1 MTLLALVLLLLVG
14 VLIGAVGIGGFLVVP
29 VLVFL
34 EGRSVRDA
42 VIAATVSFVGSGL
55 VALLVALRH
64 GTQASNGGRAFLLA
78 NAPGA
83 LVGALLLRIVNG
95 TAIGFLIAFAVGLAG
110 LAELRGW
117 PKRGRRKAQPLLAT
131 VNGFMTG
138 AGSALTGTSGPL
150 IAMPLL
156 AWAGMPIVERIRAGQ
171 VAQLPIAAAA
181 ALVFVAAGDIAWT
194 VAAMSALVLAAG
206 TLLGMRITTAL
217 APDALRRAAAILMLL
232 SAASM
237 LGASLA
243 LPV

>member
-1 MTLLALVLLLLVG
+1 MTLLALVLVLLVG

-55 VALLVALRH
+55 VALHVWLRQEKSAPAGH
-64 GTQASNGGRAFLLA
+64 RGFLMA
-78 NAPGA
+78 TAPGA
-83 LVGALLLRIVNG
+83 LLGALLLRVSSG
-95 TAIGFLIAFAVGLAG
+95 ATIGGLIAVAVGAAG
-110 LAELRGW
+110 IAEWLGL
-117 PKRGRRKAQPLLAT
+117 PKARSRRPHLLLAP
-131 VNGFMTG
+131 VSGLLTG
-138 AGSALTGTSGPL
+138 TGSALTGTSGPL

-171 VAQLPIAAAA
+171 VAQLPIAATA

-194 VAAMSALVLAAG
+194 VAAMSALALAAG

-217 APDALRRAAAILMLL
+217 APDVLRRAAAILMLL

-243 LPV
+243 RPV

>member
-1 MTLLALVLLLLVG
+1 MTLLALVLVLLVG
-14 VLIGAVGIGGFLVVP
+14 VLIGAVGVGGFLVVP

-55 VALLVALRH
+55 VALYVWLRQEKSAPA
-64 GTQASNGGRAFLLA
+64 GDRGFLMA
-78 NAPGA
+78 TAPGA
-83 LVGALLLRIVNG
+83 LLGALLLRVSSG
-95 TAIGFLIAFAVGLAG
+95 ATIGVLIAVAVGAAG
-110 LAELRGW
+110 IAELLGLPRA
-117 PKRGRRKAQPLLAT
+117 KGRTPHSLFASVSGLL
-131 VNGFMTG
+131 TG

-156 AWAGMPIVERIRAGQ
+156 AWAGMPIVARIRAGQ
-171 VAQLPIAAAA
+171 VAQLPIAATA

-194 VAAMSALVLAAG
+194 VAAMSALALAAG

-217 APDALRRAAAILMLL
+217 APDVLRRAAAILMLL

-243 LPV
+243 RPV